1 MHTPCTRLK
10 IAVADTQIRRRAQF
24 FCADHDRTS
33 KDLPSALCAR
43 AAGASLECRLRLSIE
58 LSVRLADAVELEAP
72 LPDGS
77 VSTSFLTAFALLC
90 RFRCLFACL
99 CARVRF
105 VYLCVFRMHLD
116 VPTKRGISV
125 FALTKQYWFKKYQ

>member
-1 MHTPCTRLK
+1 MPTRHAHAMHTPCTRLK

-33 KDLPSALCAR
+33 KGLPSALCAR

-72 LPDGS
+72 LQPLARGGL
-77 VSTSFLTAFALLC
+77 VLELGLAEPREERRLV
-90 RFRCLFACL
+90 
-99 CARVRF
+99 RVR
-105 VYLCVFRMHLD
+105 VRLGL
-116 VPTKRGISV
+116 G
-125 FALTKQYWFKKYQ
+125 